1 MVKHEPYV
9 RRGFM
14 QQQLIKKNRAAI
26 IEAELALVKYDESIR
41 HTPTEALRTILNVSK
56 RHYASCAKGAGDC
69 LDCLACS
76 LVIYAKLG
84 LQSMGEA

>member
-9 RRGFM
+9 RRAFM

-69 LDCLACS
+69 LTCS

-84 LQSMGEA
+84 LQSMGESGS